1 MKKYNL
7 ILSLVFFILFHNNS
21 ISQETKHNELVA
33 HENEHFK
40 KHSIGF
46 MMSHTHLK
54 TAVKDNSGNNYLAL
68 PSFAINYNY
77 NFNESW
83 ALGWHNDIIIEEF
96 VVSSS
101 DSHQSKSA
109 LKSENNEDQ
118 TIDRGK
124 PVSTAIMLTYKPFK
138 HIAILAGGGMEFSKH
153 KDFAVVRLGLETPFH
168 IPNNWEIFGSVLF
181 DININ
186 AYNSLSFG
194 LGIAKLF

>member
-1 MKKYNL
+1 MKKYKFCFNFIIL
-7 ILSLVFFILFHNNS
+7 ILFFEPSF
-21 ISQETKHNELVA
+21 SQETKKEDVQGKDHKTVA
-33 HENEHFK
+33 HENGHFK

-101 DSHQSKSA
+101 DSHQSKAA
-109 LKSENNEDQ
+109 LKSENNEGQ

-124 PVSTAIMLTYKPFK
+124 PVSTAIMLTYKPF
-138 HIAILAGGGMEFSKH
+138 
-153 KDFAVVRLGLETPFH
+153 
-168 IPNNWEIFGSVLF
+168 
-181 DININ
+181 
-186 AYNSLSFG
+186 
-194 LGIAKLF
+194 